1 MRGKRGGK
9 KRSKFHGKLPFFI
22 ESKIE
27 LLGSLPTR
35 HFCVE
40 NTNCADWALSKFKY
54 RPVLDGNSVRGLD
67 VFTLKY
73 LPKSPCYGRTWDL
86 TAAVIFLQHIIGL
99 ALGLQLYILRVSGRC
114 QWVLG
119 CSLPFTVS
127 GDSISSL
134 TRVLGVCL
142 LFLFWVWDLHLER
155 WLMPSTALAAREW
168 EGRDVRVWFFRSGN
182 RTVLFSPSVFFW
194 RINPSLA
201 WIKAQKEQETS

>member
-27 LLGSLPTR
+27 LLGSLPIR

-40 NTNCADWALSKFKY
+40 NTNCADWALSKLKY
-54 RPVLDGNSVRGLD
+54 TPVLDGNSVRGLD

-114 QWVLG
+114 Q
-119 CSLPFTVS
+119 
-127 GDSISSL
+127 
-134 TRVLGVCL
+134 
-142 LFLFWVWDLHLER
+142 
-155 WLMPSTALAAREW
+155 
-168 EGRDVRVWFFRSGN
+168 
-182 RTVLFSPSVFFW
+182 
-194 RINPSLA
+194 
-201 WIKAQKEQETS
+201 